1 MTKQYRF
8 FYEWKIKMKYKQ
20 HLIDAMNAAVQAGEA
35 ILEVY
40 ETDFDVE
47 IKDDRSPLTLADK
60 KSHEIIKS
68 ALSKHGLPSISEE
81 GRSIDYATRSTWQT
95 MWIVDPLDGT
105 KEFVKRNDEF
115 TVNIA
120 LADRQSVVMGVIYS
134 PVLDWLY
141 FASVEMG
148 AFKLL
153 EARQKGM
160 FSSKL
165 TDADFTQ
172 LLSSAQK
179 LPVAQETNRPYT
191 IVGSRSH
198 GTPELEQFVAQ
209 KKEEKGEVIFKP
221 AGSSLKIC
229 LVAEGVA
236 DVYPRLG
243 PTMEWDTAAG
253 QAIAECSG
261 ASMYIYD
268 EKKPLLYNKSELLNP
283 WFVVERDSVE

>member
-1 MTKQYRF
+1 
-8 FYEWKIKMKYKQ
+8 MKYKQ
-20 HLIDAMNAAVQAGEA
+20 YLIDAMNAAVQAGEA

-60 KSHEIIKS
+60 KSHDIIKS
-68 ALSKHGLPSISEE
+68 ALIKHNLPFISEE
-81 GRSIDYATRSTWQT
+81 GRSVDYATRSTWPT

-105 KEFVKRNDEF
+105 KEFVKRNGEF

-120 LADRQSVVMGVIYS
+120 LADNQSVIMGVIYS

-141 FASVEMG
+141 FASVEIG

-153 EARQKGM
+153 DVGKNGVF
-160 FSSKL
+160 FSSL
-165 TDADFTQ
+165 TDADFSE
-172 LLSSAQK
+172 LLASAQK
-179 LPVAQETNRPYT
+179 LPMAQDINRPYT

-236 DVYPRLG
+236 DIYPRLG

-261 ASMYIYD
+261 ASIYIFK
-268 EKKPLLYNKSELLNP
+268 EEKPLLYNKPELLNP
-283 WFVVERDSVE
+283 WFVVERDTNGI